1 MTASTGQS
9 HRRIERVVLHAA
21 GGRDVGV
28 GHLRRTLTL
37 AQALAALDRSIELIL
52 LWEAHPSL
60 AETMRGPA
68 APGRLHLAATR
79 SEGLARRDLLGR
91 PPAALVSDILRPDDD
106 YFAGA
111 RAAGYA
117 IVAHVNDSGATRA
130 AADLLVDEDPGA
142 APPPGHRGRFLS
154 GTRFRM
160 IAPELVARRGSM
172 PWRGPRAVRV
182 AIALGGAD
190 PNQLSARLLA
200 ALRDHPRFAEIS
212 VVLQVGPAFAPAA
225 VAALEGL
232 AAGADNVALSPPSS
246 TAGPVLAQADLI
258 VTLGGITAYEA
269 MCLGRAGAAVRDPG
283 MAPYVRVLA
292 GEGLLAD
299 LGEPEAAAAALLDLA
314 QDGPRVVSL
323 AERGHRAIDGQG
335 ARRVAE
341 ALLSAEPAPTWDDVA
356 PRGRNSAPLA
366 ASTRGA
372 SQLAT

>member
-1 MTASTGQS
+1 MTAGAGRA

-21 GGRDVGV
+21 GGRDIGV

-37 AQALAALDRSIELIL
+37 ARAVAALDPSIELFL
-52 LWEAHPSL
+52 LWEAQQAL
-60 AETMRGPA
+60 AETMRGPS
-68 APGRLHLAATR
+68 APGRLELAATR
-79 SEGLARRDLLGR
+79 GDGLALRDRLGNH
-91 PPAALVSDILRPDDD
+91 PACALVSDILRPDDG

-111 RAAGYA
+111 RAAGHA

-130 AADLLVDEDPGA
+130 AADLLVDEEPGA

-154 GTRFRM
+154 GARFRM
-160 IAPELVARRGSM
+160 IAPEYAALRPTA
-172 PWRGPRAVRV
+172 PWRGPRAARV
-182 AIALGGAD
+182 AVALGGAD
-190 PNQLSARLLA
+190 PNQLSPRLLA
-200 ALRDHPRFAEIS
+200 ALRHHPRFSEIH
-212 VVLQVGPAFAPAA
+212 VVLQIGPAFAPAA
-225 VAALEGL
+225 VSALERL
-232 AAGADNVALSPPSS
+232 AAGADNVALSPPSG

-292 GEGLLAD
+292 AAGLLAD

-314 QDGPRVVSL
+314 QDGPSVASL

-341 ALLSAEPAPTWDDVA
+341 ALLSVE
-356 PRGRNSAPLA
+356 SAPA
-366 ASTRGA
+366 
-372 SQLAT
+372 